1 MIVRRARR
9 LVWIVDDSRLDAERA
24 RRVIACEHDVEVFH
38 DGPAALE
45 RLSSSA
51 APPDAMVLDW
61 IMPGMTGVDVC
72 RFLRSAPAGFQKIG
86 ILLLTAHR
94 HVDQIVEGLSA
105 GADDYLAKPY
115 EDEELRARV
124 ASLMRWRA
132 LLERV
137 EQAEAANR
145 RLLEIAP
152 DPLLVVD
159 AEGRLSFV
167 NEQAAFALGVPPDAL
182 LGRPLAEL
190 IPDLPSPGLPSNEPE
205 PLSGEGALPT
215 ADVEIRGRVFSPT
228 LRVLP
233 GEGAPSTI
241 ISLRD
246 VTERRMLDERRL
258 DFYSIIAHDL
268 RTPLNAMTL
277 RIACMLG
284 DEELDRQPSLRE
296 GIHKLDE
303 RLQSL
308 VVHINDFL
316 ELASLE
322 GARHRMERKDV
333 DLVRLIGDTIEDF
346 RPLLD
351 EKGLTFSAPAPR
363 ADAVVLGDRKRLAQ
377 VLSNLIGNAIK
388 FTPPRGAITA
398 RVDVKSRF
406 IEVSLEDTGSGIAPE
421 LVPMLFQRYQRAE
434 HKVGGSGLGLMIV
447 REIVEAHGGV
457 VGVESH
463 LGRGSRFWFRLPRS
477 RRERSAPS

>member
-1 MIVRRARR
+1 MTVRRTRR

-24 RRVIACEHDVEVFH
+24 RRVLAREHDVEVFH
-38 DGPAALE
+38 DGSAALE
-45 RLSSSA
+45 RLSTVSP
-51 APPDAMVLDW
+51 PPDAIVLDW
-61 IMPGMTGVDVC
+61 IMPGVTGPDVC
-72 RFLRSAPAGFQKIG
+72 RFVRSAPAAFQRIG
-86 ILLLTAHR
+86 LLLLTAQR

-115 EDEELRARV
+115 ADEELRARV
-124 ASLMRWRA
+124 ASLLRWRA

-167 NEQAAFALGVPPDAL
+167 NEQAALVLGVPSDAL

-190 IPDLPSPGLPSNEPE
+190 IPGLPTDEPD
-205 PLSGEGALPT
+205 PSSGETALPI

-233 GEGAPSTI
+233 GDDAPSTI
-241 ISLRD
+241 VSLRD
-246 VTERRMLDERRL
+246 VTERRLLDERRL
-258 DFYSIIAHDL
+258 DFYSIITHDL

-277 RIACMLG
+277 RIASLLG
-284 DEELDRQPSLRE
+284 SEEVERQPFLRE
-296 GIHKLDE
+296 SILKLDE

-351 EKGLTFSAPAPR
+351 EKGLTFSGPAPHP
-363 ADAVVLGDRKRLAQ
+363 DAVVLGDRKRLAQ
-377 VLSNLIGNAIK
+377 VLSNLVGNAIK
-388 FTPPRGAITA
+388 FTPPHGVITA
-398 RVDVKSRF
+398 RVDVMRRF

-421 LVPMLFQRYQRAE
+421 VVPMLFQRYQRADHE
-434 HKVGGSGLGLMIV
+434 VCGSGLGLMIV

-457 VGVESH
+457 VGVESRP
-463 LGRGSRFWFRLPRS
+463 GQGSRFWFRLPRS